1 MSSNFYK
8 TLNLIKERSKNT
20 VEQGIAFEKLS
31 KVYFE
36 NDDIQKQEYSKI
48 WHYKDW
54 ARENPQFSKIDIG
67 IDLVAELRNEKGF
80 AAIQC
85 KFFKYDHQINKDDLD
100 SFVSASSN
108 DFFKRLILIDTSDQD
123 IGANAKSMI
132 DNLNKIFLRVQKY
145 DLEKSRINWLIY
157 LEEKTISL
165 SSKKEPRDHQIQAI
179 NSAKIHF
186 SKNDRGKMIMACGTG
201 KTYTSLKI
209 AEKIAEKKFVLY
221 MVPSLALMS
230 QSIREWKNDSADE
243 FIAFS
248 ACSDVKV
255 GKKKN
260 DNDQIEVKLSE
271 LAIPATTDSKKL
283 SQKINETKNDK
294 MIVLFSTYQSIDVI
308 SKAQQEY
315 GMKEFDLTICD
326 EAHRTTGATFSNE
339 KESMFVKIHKDQFVK
354 GKRDHI

>member
-157 LEEKTISL
+157 LEEKQYPFL
-165 SSKKEPRDHQIQAI
+165 Q
-179 NSAKIHF
+179 
-186 SKNDRGKMIMACGTG
+186 
-201 KTYTSLKI
+201 
-209 AEKIAEKKFVLY
+209 
-221 MVPSLALMS
+221 
-230 QSIREWKNDSADE
+230 
-243 FIAFS
+243 
-248 ACSDVKV
+248 
-255 GKKKN
+255 KKN
-260 DNDQIEVKLSE
+260 QEIIKFKQL
-271 LAIPATTDSKKL
+271 
-283 SQKINETKNDK
+283 
-294 MIVLFSTYQSIDVI
+294 IVLKYIFQ
-308 SKAQQEY
+308 K
-315 GMKEFDLTICD
+315 
-326 EAHRTTGATFSNE
+326 
-339 KESMFVKIHKDQFVK
+339 
-354 GKRDHI
+354 